1 MKYILTK
8 VQSGVMQIKMK
19 IKRVEDNK
27 KYADVLKQTMGFFM
41 MLLLPTTGLL
51 LLLSPE
57 PPLYF
62 WVLFAIGCPLLFL
75 GGKLLK
81 RVDL

>member
-1 MKYILTK
+1 
-8 VQSGVMQIKMK
+8 MK
-19 IKRVEDNK
+19 IKTIEDNK
-27 KYADVLKQTMGFFM
+27 KYTDALKQTMGFFM
-41 MLLLPTTGLL
+41 LLLLPTAGLL
-51 LLLSPE
+51 LLLFPE

-81 RVDL
+81 RADL

>member
-1 MKYILTK
+1 
-8 VQSGVMQIKMK
+8 MK
-19 IKRVEDNK
+19 IKSIEDNEK
-27 KYADVLKQTMGFFM
+27 IADALKQTMGFFM
-41 MLLLPTTGLL
+41 LLLLPIAGLL
-51 LLLSPE
+51 LLLFPE

-62 WVLFAIGCPLLFL
+62 WVLFAIGCPLLFI